1 MIDVIAE
8 WGQSHRGSL
17 DTAKRQADA
26 AKAAGCS
33 YSKWQ
38 LFAPERIASR
48 HARRYWDAGL
58 GGSESQIETF
68 TQNGMLS
75 PEDWREL
82 AWYCKGIGITFLVTP
97 FDLEAVDLLE
107 NIGVEA
113 YKIASGDITYKQLIE
128 KVAAT
133 GKPVF
138 MSTGASD
145 EHEVETALDWFH
157 AARWKGLVPPPEYRY
172 PVTLLACSLAYPC
185 PAEEANLG
193 RIRALEYLGH
203 PLGYSDHTVGV
214 RTAIAAVAAGATVL
228 EKHCRLDESDGVCP
242 DDQMALVPMLLRQ
255 YVYLAQRAEVWM
267 GGSVEL
273 LPTDAELPARAGA
286 RRSLYAARDIKRGD
300 VYARGDFAFLRPS
313 DPNGYEPAD
322 ADGLYGTLA
331 FANVATGDL
340 IPHP

>member
-1 MIDVIAE
+1 M
-8 WGQSHRGSL
+8 
-17 DTAKRQADA
+17 RQADV
-26 AKAAGCS
+26 AKQAGCA

-38 LFAPERIASR
+38 IFEVEKLVSK
-48 HARRYWDAGL
+48 HARRYWDQRL
-58 GGSESQIETF
+58 GGDDSQADTF
-68 TQNGMLS
+68 RANGMLKDA
-75 PEDWREL
+75 EWKAL
-82 AWYCKGIGITFLVTP
+82 AEYCRHIGVKFLATP
-97 FDLEAVDLLE
+97 FSLEAVDLLE
-107 NIGVEA
+107 EIGVEA
-113 YKIASGDITYKQLIE
+113 YKVASGDIVYKQLIQ

-255 YVYLAQRAEVWM
+255 YVHLAQRAEVWM
-267 GGSVEL
+267 GGSVEV

-313 DPNGYEPAD
+313 DPNGYEPSD

-331 FANVATGDL
+331 HVDVATGDL